1 MGVDS
6 GSRRGKREWA
16 YVNVLYACI
25 LTMYMHVWPT
35 YESPHISEIYTL
47 NTLMCAQLL
56 SDSRRRFLDK
66 GEEGSCLVFWSPDEE
81 RETKEEEQQKARKV
95 SVDEE
100 CGKHWDADRPTA
112 IGTGGKAA
120 RTFTAFFVFSFF
132 SASLRLCLF
141 VLCIFF
147 ILFSFSLYIGLFD
160 SLVPWYIY
168 IYFFFSLEMPLF
180 VPC

>member
-1 MGVDS
+1 
-6 GSRRGKREWA
+6 
-16 YVNVLYACI
+16 
-25 LTMYMHVWPT
+25 MHVWPT
-35 YESPHISEIYTL
+35 YESPHMSEIYTL
-47 NTLMCAQLL
+47 NTLTCAQLL

-120 RTFTAFFVFSFF
+120 RTFTAFFRLFFLFCQSPSMFVCPMYFF
-132 SASLRLCLF
+132 SYFSLS
-141 VLCIFF
+141 VF
-147 ILFSFSLYIGLFD
+147 ILVYLI
-160 SLVPWYIY
+160 P
-168 IYFFFSLEMPLF
+168 
-180 VPC
+180 